1 MRGVKGK
8 LMPKNIKRIFCLVA
22 VFTVALVAP
31 EIRAQ
36 MTGDAS
42 AGSSSGSMG
51 SSGSSSTTSSN
62 PGFTNKSD
70 LIGAVA
76 PPFDIVDVLR
86 MQRVGLQDEVIVNAL
101 RSRYHPLIL
110 TDEERNTLKTH
121 GVSDRV
127 IVALEDP
134 YGIGIQ
140 NVRTNMQAAEAAE
153 APPVAQTAKQ
163 AEDADPHKPT
173 LKTRPPAGN
182 PDSSGQGG
190 QVYVGQSNP
199 SQEPIN
205 VSPSSAGNSNP
216 PQDSMKVAAAPPA
229 GGSPATQNSAPTNEA
244 SLDIPHAPV
253 TNIAPQPVMKVVS
266 KPIGPGVYL
275 RHGSDWERVD
285 EEPVFWRHHGDK
297 DQAIDGSVLRPESA
311 TQTYPGGSDFLI
323 ITTHET
329 SAIQYE
335 LVRFKSDAD
344 KRTFKPAPSGEVYNA
359 GGGDLVHFDPQQLGP
374 SSWLVSIHDVAPG
387 EYGFLP
393 PVTSQVHSTTNLATT
408 LYTFRVK

>member
-1 MRGVKGK
+1 
-8 LMPKNIKRIFCLVA
+8 MPKNIKRLFCLVA
-22 VFTVALVAP
+22 VLAVALAAP
-31 EIRAQ
+31 AIRAQ
-36 MTGDAS
+36 TTGDTSS
-42 AGSSSGSMG
+42 AGGSSGGYGSSS
-51 SSGSSSTTSSN
+51 SSSATSAN
-62 PGFTNKSD
+62 PGFANKSD

-76 PPFDIVDVLR
+76 PPFDIEDVLR
-86 MQRVGLQDEVIVNAL
+86 MHRVGLQDEVVVNAL

-110 TDEERNTLKTH
+110 TDDERKTLKTA

-140 NVRTNMQAAEAAE
+140 NVRTNMQAAEAAV
-153 APPVAQTAKQ
+153 APPVAQTPKQ

-173 LKTRPPAGN
+173 LKTRPPASN
-182 PDSSGQGG
+182 PDASVQGG

-199 SQEPIN
+199 PQEPIN
-205 VSPSSAGNSNP
+205 VSPGSSGISNP
-216 PQDSMKVAAAPPA
+216 NPSQDSTKSAAAPLA
-229 GGSPATQNSAPTNEA
+229 GGSPTTQNSASANEA

-253 TNIAPQPVMKVVS
+253 TKIAPQPVMKVVS
-266 KPIGPGVYL
+266 KPIGPGIYL

-285 EEPVFWRHHGDK
+285 EEPVFWRHHGDNDK
-297 DQAIDGSVLRPESA
+297 EIEGSVLRPESA

-323 ITTHET
+323 ITTHDT

-335 LVRFKSDAD
+335 LVRFKSEQD
-344 KRTFKPAPSGEVYNA
+344 KRTVKPAPSGEVYNA

-374 SSWLVSIHDVAPG
+374 SSWLVSLHDVAPG

>member
-1 MRGVKGK
+1 
-8 LMPKNIKRIFCLVA
+8 MPKNIKYLLCLIA
-22 VFTVALVAP
+22 VLTSALAVPA
-31 EIRAQ
+31 ILAQ
-36 MTGDAS
+36 TTGDISGGGAS
-42 AGSSSGSMG
+42 SGLGSSSGS
-51 SSGSSSTTSSN
+51 STNSSS

-70 LIGAVA
+70 LIGAIA

-86 MQRVGLQDEVIVNAL
+86 MHRVGLQDEVIVNQL

-110 TDEERNTLKTH
+110 TDDERKTLKTA
-121 GVSDRV
+121 GISDRV

-134 YGIGIQ
+134 YGIGIE
-140 NVRTNMQAAEAAE
+140 NVRTNMQAAEATGAS
-153 APPVAQTAKQ
+153 PVAQTAKQ
-163 AEDADPHKPT
+163 AEDADPHKPI
-173 LKTRPPAGN
+173 LKTRPSAVN
-182 PDSSGQGG
+182 QDASDQGG

-199 SQEPIN
+199 PQEPILATPETPA
-205 VSPSSAGNSNP
+205 VAGGSP
-216 PQDSMKVAAAPPA
+216 VAPVAT
-229 GGSPATQNSAPTNEA
+229 GGSPATQNSAQTNEVA
-244 SLDIPHAPV
+244 SLDIPPAPV

-266 KPIGPGVYL
+266 TPIGPGVYL

-297 DQAIDGSVLRPESA
+297 DQVIDGSVLRPESA

-335 LVRFKSDAD
+335 LVRFKSEAD
-344 KRTFKPAPSGEVYNA
+344 KRTFKPAPSGEVYNS
-359 GGGDLVHFDPQQLGP
+359 GGGDLVNFNPQQLGP
-374 SSWLVSIHDVAPG
+374 SSWLVSIHDVSPG